1 TPGVLTVKPTEAL
14 QSTVASVIA
23 AVNLAPSQG
32 NMVQADMVST
42 GQKVDSKV
50 EAVAVA
56 KGEPEQGVN
65 AGNGTSAVN
74 TPAVR
79 VAGTV
84 TTNVLPG
91 LQLSVIDTGLRMPVQ
106 GGNTSVESQ

>member
-23 AVNLAPSQG
+23 AVNVAPSQG

-56 KGEPEQGVN
+56 KGEPEQG
-65 AGNGTSAVN
+65 TSTSSTSVVN
-74 TPAVR
+74 TPVAR
-79 VAGTV
+79 VAGNV

-91 LQLSVIDTGLRMPVQ
+91 LRLSVVDTGLRLPTE